1 MPVKVQDTQ
10 LVDNLVTLEHLD
22 GNDSGVLQL
31 VAGDLAVEDLDGTIV
46 TGIGE
51 ERKSASVVP
60 DGANGFAVES
70 HGLVWPGRQIEIVPE
85 QTLVVTTGDQ
95 VVTSRMDVKRGYPS
109 DKVSNL
115 LLNHKGGIKATYHFA
130 PG

>member
-31 VAGDLAVEDLDGTIV
+31 VAGDLAVEDLDGAIV

-60 DGANGFAVES
+60 DSANGFAVES

-109 DKVSNL
+109 DELV
-115 LLNHKGGIKATYHFA
+115 TCY
-130 PG
+130 